1 MKYSGA
7 FLAMVICGTL
17 LISATTRAENPDH
30 VVTVDS
36 NDAEMNAAMARARA
50 TIEPVLQKLE
60 EGSVD
65 TFSVKVCIKDGE
77 QVEYFWLNNIDF
89 QDGIFTGT
97 IDNPPERVHNV
108 KLGQKITVKKGEIAD
123 WLYTKNG
130 KMYGNYTL
138 RVSLK
143 KMPPEEAA
151 KYRKTLAK

>member
-1 MKYSGA
+1 MKSSGA
-7 FLAMVICGTL
+7 FLAAVLFTVMVGGTT
-17 LISATTRAENPDH
+17 SAQTPDR
-30 VVTVDS
+30 VFRVDGK
-36 NDAEMNAAMARARA
+36 DEEMNAAMARARA

-65 TFSVKVCIKDGE
+65 TFSVKVQVKDGE

-97 IDNPPERVHNV
+97 IDNDPEVVHNV
-108 KLGQKITVKKGEIAD
+108 KLGQKVTVKKGEIAD

-138 RVSLK
+138 RVLLK
-143 KMPPEEAA
+143 KMPPEEVA
-151 KYRKTLAK
+151 KYRKILAD